1 MSKYNLTDILNEYV
15 GGSRH
20 GTINISFRDL
30 VDAME
35 TIERQGDFVV
45 REESFP
51 SGDGKV
57 NREFEVVYIG
67 NARKSGKEEGGFRVY
82 DYKFGFDPGDID
94 NYEEEYDFSI
104 GGNNKKN
111 ALILARDL
119 LGPAVKGYMGDDQE
133 IVNSYTPQMANDII
147 MSLDRNMDDEG
158 EMTDYAADVEIDSIN
173 EGHGLEKSDVDF
185 LQSLVDRMHR
195 GGEWKAEEFKPL
207 KRILNFIIK
216 TNIKPGDLKEAVG
229 YIGDEPLAA
238 LMKMGTADMNL
249 WHVVKLIDA
258 GILKDSDKNKA
269 LKALDPSRPLDESK
283 SISKKD
289 QKLINMYRKNDEGKI
304 NEAVAEEESVANY
317 LMDYYRNPNKPEE
330 TMVDEKIVGEYFETH
345 EDWDLIW
352 GKSYE
357 EGLQDFEEFFDINYG
372 IMFPSAG
379 DIDEIDINT
388 VQNDPG
394 SGDADNPE
402 GEELEASSGYDAAM
416 ESLKEHFNRFK

>member
-1 MSKYNLTDILNEYV
+1 
-15 GGSRH
+15 
-20 GTINISFRDL
+20 
-30 VDAME
+30 
-35 TIERQGDFVV
+35 
-45 REESFP
+45 
-51 SGDGKV
+51 
-57 NREFEVVYIG
+57 
-67 NARKSGKEEGGFRVY
+67 
-82 DYKFGFDPGDID
+82 DID

-330 TMVDEKIVGEYFETH
+330 TM
-345 EDWDLIW
+345 
-352 GKSYE
+352 
-357 EGLQDFEEFFDINYG
+357 
-372 IMFPSAG
+372 
-379 DIDEIDINT
+379 
-388 VQNDPG
+388 
-394 SGDADNPE
+394 
-402 GEELEASSGYDAAM
+402 
-416 ESLKEHFNRFK
+416 